1 MVRFLLILLLL
12 SGGSILVDAQDQIA
26 KGRIIDAETK
36 QVIPYVNI
44 GVFQKNTES
53 NPFKLN
59 FPIKG

>member
-12 SGGSILVDAQDQIA
+12 SGGSILVDAQDKIA

-44 GVFQKNTES
+44 GVFQKNIGTVS
-53 NPFKLN
+53 NEN
-59 FPIKG
+59 GQ